1 MIRSFAMRVLS
12 GVVLLLA
19 VIVLNFLLIQ
29 LAPGDAVDVLI
40 ADGGAS
46 EEVIQRI
53 REAYGLDQS
62 VLTQLMRY
70 IAAIFQG
77 DLRRCRSPSCW
88 VLRRSLS
95 RRFLAL
101 FLGWLL
107 HCAQTT

>member
-29 LAPGDAVDVLI
+29 RAPGDAVDVLI

-77 DLRRCRSPSCW
+77 DLGYSFHFNKPVTQVTSHK
-88 VLRRSLS
+88 LR
-95 RRFLAL
+95 
-101 FLGWLL
+101 
-107 HCAQTT
+107 